1 MAETDVGEAIALCDA
16 GMKHLER
23 CATAATESPRWRDAW
38 DEEST
43 AMGNLRQK
51 FVTEN
56 EVVFF
61 EKVPERPKGN
71 LPEGKVIVAEIE
83 HTPTDLVQNLFVE

>member
-1 MAETDVGEAIALCDA
+1 ME
-16 GMKHLER
+16 
-23 CATAATESPRWRDAW
+23 
-38 DEEST
+38 
-43 AMGNLRQK
+43 NLRRK

-83 HTPTDLVQNLFVE
+83 HTPAELVQNLFVE